1 MEIESGG
8 EKVELPLL
16 NGLVSRPTSVAAK
29 TQLQPVGNKIMSGE
43 MDLGKVGGYME
54 LGDLL
59 SAGLIIYISDP
70 QCDDINPVPPGK
82 SSSLAIF

>member
-1 MEIESGG
+1 
-8 EKVELPLL
+8 
-16 NGLVSRPTSVAAK
+16 
-29 TQLQPVGNKIMSGE
+29 MSGE
-43 MDLGKVGGYME
+43 MDLDKVGGYME

-70 QCDDINPVPPGK
+70 QCDDLNPVPPGK